1 MLWLALLPD
10 RYLDSWKKLDWKMK
24 RLNLF
29 PIRHIVKKEDT
40 YNLLILLSSLI
51 YSKHVGQKINKK
63 FFFVRNPFKK
73 HLCLSKHDLNYL
85 FSYICSSLLHNI
97 SFPLITIL
105 CIRSHKAKSM
115 WSPMHFSSSTNMEK
129 M

>member
-1 MLWLALLPD
+1 
-10 RYLDSWKKLDWKMK
+10 MK

-63 FFFVRNPFKK
+63 IFFVRNPFKK
-73 HLCLSKHDLNYL
+73 SIYVYLNM
-85 FSYICSSLLHNI
+85 I
-97 SFPLITIL
+97 
-105 CIRSHKAKSM
+105 
-115 WSPMHFSSSTNMEK
+115 
-129 M
+129 